1 MMSDKDHNKR
11 KDPFQA
17 PEGYFDSLADRI
29 ESRIE
34 ENEHSKSN
42 KGRVISMPVRAGW
55 AAAAVISL
63 LAIFWT
69 VSKDETAPSSDQLI
83 AALSDEEIIDYLVAT
98 DMSLDEIIE
107 STHFAPAEA
116 DSLQMDVMP
125 DFDLA
130 PGEIDDLIELYD
142 LDDLEELENS

>member
-1 MMSDKDHNKR
+1 MSDKNHSKR

-34 ENEHSKSN
+34 ESQDTPGK
-42 KGRVISMPVRAGW
+42 KGKVIAMPVRAGW

-63 LAIFWT
+63 LAVFWIT
-69 VSKDETAPSSDQLI
+69 TKEEVTPSSEALI
-83 AALSDEEIIDYLVAT
+83 AELSDEEIIDYLVAT
-98 DMSLDEIIE
+98 DLTLDEIIE
-107 STHFAPAEA
+107 STNFAPAEA
-116 DSLQMDVMP
+116 DSLQIQVMP

-130 PGEIDDLIELYD
+130 PGEIDELIELY
-142 LDDLEELENS
+142 DLEELENS